1 MPRPPVNAL
10 LLHTGVAVAY
20 WNECQTG
27 VGVLSTVSLPAHGGP
42 SIPPYLLFRNLSS
55 TAADLS
61 LSPIGT
67 GFSKRRGARNKLR
80 VGNFLTFSGSPGIWG
95 LTSTNSAL
103 LAISEINQRGGI
115 LGREIEMSM
124 YDAGGPLEA
133 VVRRAEQ
140 AIAFDEVDLI
150 MGSHISAVRV
160 ALRKVTRN
168 RVPYIYTPVYEGGER
183 TPGVM
188 AIGETPH
195 WQSRPVINWLAEVKK
210 ASRWYLIGSDYVWPW
225 QSHRAIK
232 KYISQAGGRVVGE
245 EFVPVG
251 EDDHA
256 AHLARIRAARPDVVL
271 VSLIGT
277 DSITFNRAFA
287 ECGLAATTLR
297 LGGAMDE
304 TVLLGIGA
312 DNAENL
318 FCASGYFNC
327 VGSRANDEFL
337 SRYRAMFGAH
347 APPIGSVGQS
357 NYEGLHFL
365 AAAAECAGSL
375 SLKPLLSAARNIVY
389 TGARGR
395 VTIRDGRAE
404 MPMYLTEA
412 DGLDFKLI
420 KTL

>member
-1 MPRPPVNAL
+1 MLSIVNCPARGGIPPV
-10 LLHTGVAVAY
+10 
-20 WNECQTG
+20 
-27 VGVLSTVSLPAHGGP
+27 LP
-42 SIPPYLLFRNLSS
+42 FRSLSS
-55 TAADLS
+55 TAS
-61 LSPIGT
+61 GRELSPIDT
-67 GFSKRRGARNKLR
+67 AFSKRRGARNKLR
-80 VGNFLTFSGSPGIWG
+80 VGNFLAFTGSPGIWG
-95 LTSTNSAL
+95 PISTNSAL
-103 LAISEINQRGGI
+103 LAVAEINQRGGI
-115 LGREIEMSM
+115 LGREIELSM
-124 YDAGGPLEA
+124 YDAGGPLEQ

-140 AIAFDEVDLI
+140 AIALDEVDLI

-168 RVPYIYTPVYEGGER
+168 RVPYIYTPVYEGGEH

-195 WQSRPVINWLAEVKK
+195 WQSRPSINWLAEVKK

-225 QSHRAIK
+225 QSHRAVK
-232 KYISQAGGRVVGE
+232 RYIAQAGGRVVGE

-251 EDDHA
+251 EDNHQP
-256 AHLARIRAARPDVVL
+256 HLARIRAARPDVVL
-271 VSLIGT
+271 ISLIGT

-297 LGGAMDE
+297 LAGAMDE

-312 DNAENL
+312 DNTENL

-327 VGSRANDEFL
+327 VGSHANDEFR
-337 SRYRAMFGAH
+337 SRYRLMFGPH

-357 NYEGLHFL
+357 NYEGLRFL
-365 AAAAECAGSL
+365 EAAANRAGSL
-375 SLKPLLSAARNIVY
+375 SLTPLLSAARNIVY
-389 TGARGR
+389 TGARGP

-404 MPMYLTEA
+404 MPMYLAEA
-412 DGLDFKLI
+412 DGLDVKLI

>member
-1 MPRPPVNAL
+1 
-10 LLHTGVAVAY
+10 
-20 WNECQTG
+20 
-27 VGVLSTVSLPAHGGP
+27 
-42 SIPPYLLFRNLSS
+42 LLFRNLSS
-55 TAADLS
+55 TTTDLDLS
-61 LSPIGT
+61 PVDAR
-67 GFSKRRGARNKLR
+67 FARRRGARNKLR
-80 VGNFLTFSGSPGIWG
+80 VGNFLTFTGSPGIWG
-95 LTSTNSAL
+95 PTSTNSAL
-103 LAISEINQRGGI
+103 LAVAEINKRGGI
-115 LGREIEMSM
+115 LGREIELSM
-124 YDAGGPLEA
+124 YDSGGPIDE

-168 RVPYIYTPVYEGGER
+168 RIPYVYTPVYEGGER

-188 AIGETPH
+188 AIGETPR
-195 WQSRPVINWLAEVKK
+195 WQSRPSIQWLAEVKK

-225 QSHRAIK
+225 QSHRAVR
-232 KYISQAGGRVVGE
+232 KYIGEAGGTIVGE

-251 EDDHA
+251 EDNHEP
-256 AHLARIRAARPDVVL
+256 HLARIRAARPDVVL
-271 VSLIGT
+271 ISLIGT
-277 DSITFNRAFA
+277 DSITFNRAFG

-297 LGGAMDE
+297 LAGAMDE

-312 DNAENL
+312 ENTENL

-327 VGSRANDEFL
+327 IASRANDEFL
-337 SRYRAMFGAH
+337 CRYRAMFGPH

-357 NYEGLHFL
+357 NYEGLRFL
-365 AAAAECAGSL
+365 EAAANRAGSL
-375 SLKPLLSAARNIVY
+375 SLQPLLKAARNIVY
-389 TGARGR
+389 TAARGA

-404 MPMYLTEA
+404 MPMHLAEA